1 MIFAMAAFTVEDML
15 IKKMSA
21 TLSVGQIILLV
32 GFGASL
38 LLAAACVS
46 TGQSL
51 RDRKAWGALSWWR
64 MGAEASAAI
73 SLTTALWLVDFA
85 VFAAVF
91 QATPL
96 VLIMAAAIFLGEEVG
111 WRRWTAVVI
120 GFCGVLMII
129 RPGFSGF
136 DPNALFVLVTVL
148 SITARDLIT
157 RQMDKGI
164 PTTVL
169 AFQGFAVMVPV
180 GACLLVL
187 PGRPSGQVT
196 SLELMY
202 LVIAV
207 VSGTVA
213 YYALITS
220 TRIAPTA
227 VITPFRYTRLLFSL
241 VIAIFVFQERPDTLT
256 LLGASLIILT
266 GLYTFFRER
275 RLAWAGR
282 M

>member
-21 TLSVGQIILLV
+21 TLSVGQIILFV
-32 GFGASL
+32 GLGASV
-38 LLAAACVS
+38 LLAVFCIV
-46 TGQSL
+46 TGQDL
-51 RDRKAWGALSWWR
+51 RDRKSWGALSWWR
-64 MGAEASAAI
+64 MAAEASAAV

-111 WRRWTAVVI
+111 WRRWTAVLI

-157 RQMDKGI
+157 RQMDRRI
-164 PTTVL
+164 PTTVV
-169 AFQGFAVMVPV
+169 AFQGFVIMIPV
-180 GACLLVL
+180 GALLLML
-187 PGRPSGQVT
+187 PGGPTGQVT
-196 SLELMY
+196 GPELQY
-202 LVIAV
+202 LLIAI
-207 VSGTVA
+207 VSGAVA

-241 VIAIFVFQERPDTLT
+241 LVAVFVFKERPDTLT

-275 RLAWAGR
+275 RLARGQR
-282 M
+282 I